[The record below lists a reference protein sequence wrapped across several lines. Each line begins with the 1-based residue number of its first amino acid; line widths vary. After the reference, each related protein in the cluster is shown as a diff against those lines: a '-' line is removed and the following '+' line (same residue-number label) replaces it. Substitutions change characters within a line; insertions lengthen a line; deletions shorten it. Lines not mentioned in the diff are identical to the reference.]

1 MARPLAVHRD
11 TSLHPPLFTYRDVVC
26 ELDHL
31 YHFLTLKKKNVFIE
45 LVTILLLLYAFSSSG
60 CEACGILVP

>member
-31 YHFLTLKKKNVFIE
+31 YHFLTLKKK
-45 LVTILLLLYAFSSSG
+45 LSLLSLLQYCFCFMLFHFLAVRHVES
-60 CEACGILVP
+60 